1 MNDKQSKQILDEIF
15 MEIFEQKCPL
25 NLEQVLSEFAF
36 DIRLPN
42 KVIDAV
48 DGSETWATSI
58 NSNKYITQTN
68 MTKYDN
74 YKGWMR
80 PKKEISSIDEI
91 LELWNNVNYT
101 TTERIYDSINVSKSD
116 TIYRSEN
123 VYRSQDIRDCKNAIY
138 TDGCGDS
145 QYVLACQRSSNLN
158 YCIKVDDSG
167 NCSNSY
173 SVICSSKISNSFFIQ
188 DANSLHECMF
198 CSHIANRR
206 FCIANMQFDREEYMQ
221 IKAQVIKWIISEFS
235 GNK

>member
-1 MNDKQSKQILDEIF
+1 MNDKQSMQVLDEIF
-15 MEIFEQKCPL
+15 MEVFEQKCPL

-80 PKKEISSIDEI
+80 PKKEINSIDEI
-91 LELWNNVNYT
+91 LKLWNSINYT

-123 VYRSQDIRDCKNAIY
+123 VYRSQDIRDCKNVIY
-138 TDGCGDS
+138 TDGCGNS

-167 NCSNSY
+167 SCSNSY

-206 FCIANMQFDREEYMQ
+206 FCIANMQFDREEYME

-235 GNK
+235 ENK

>member
-1 MNDKQSKQILDEIF
+1 MNNKQCYQVLNEIF
-15 MEIFEQKCPL
+15 MEVFEQKCPL

-48 DGSETWATSI
+48 DGNETWATSI
-58 NSNKYITQTN
+58 NSNKYISQTN

-80 PKKEISSIDEI
+80 PKKDINSLDEI
-91 LELWNNVNYT
+91 LELWNSVNYT

-116 TIYRSEN
+116 TIYNSEN
-123 VYRSQDIRDCKNAIY
+123 VYRSQDIRACKNAIY

-167 NCSNSY
+167 SCSNCY

-206 FCIANMQFDREEYMQ
+206 FCIANMQFDREEYIE
-221 IKAQVIKWIISEFS
+221 IKKEVIKWIISEFS
-235 GNK
+235 K